1 VGIAKQIQRQCLMHR
16 FHEWNKQQRQC
27 EAIENLPTVP
37 FEEEETLP
45 ATSPNQ
51 HHHISMD
58 NRQKVQV
65 VQWVDKNKKDPAVKV
80 RCHTNSVLFNA
91 NSHSALGLYTTP
103 QESPL
108 ITS

>member
-1 VGIAKQIQRQCLMHR
+1 MHR
-16 FHEWNKQQRQC
+16 LRARNVQQRQP

-65 VQWVDKNKKDPAVKV
+65 VQWVDKNKNDPAVKV
-80 RCHTNSVLFNA
+80 SCKYEFFPCD
-91 NSHSALGLYTTP
+91 SHFSLGLYTTP
-103 QESPL
+103 QEPPSL
-108 ITS
+108 TS